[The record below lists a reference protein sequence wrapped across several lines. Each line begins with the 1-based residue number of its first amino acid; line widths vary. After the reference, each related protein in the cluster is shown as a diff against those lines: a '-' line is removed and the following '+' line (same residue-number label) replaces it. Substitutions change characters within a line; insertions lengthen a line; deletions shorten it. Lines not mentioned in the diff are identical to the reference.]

1 MVYYLTEHD
10 ICQKNLN
17 EFGRDL
23 IFGFQREKK
32 FINPKYFYDKKG
44 SELFEQICLQPE
56 YYITRT
62 EYKII
67 LKNISEL
74 MNYFVDKNVSI
85 IELGSGSS
93 KKTKIIL
100 KYFLD
105 KQDNKLQYF
114 PIDVSQ
120 EMLFNSTKKLYNDLP
135 QITIY
140 PIASDYFDGIRRAK
154 EYINLNNY
162 KHDRKLILFFGSSL
176 GNLEP
181 NDALFFLK
189 TIRKGLNQNDFL
201 LIGFD
206 LVKKKEILES
216 AYNDSEGITSSF
228 NLNVLNRINRDL
240 GAEFNLDLFKHLA
253 FFNQDKKRI
262 EMHLVSLV
270 KQSINIRKINQ
281 TFNFQKD
288 ETIHTE
294 NSYKYNLEDIDDLAK
309 NSNFSV
315 QKHFVD
321 DNNWFSL
328 SLLSPS

>member
-1 MVYYLTEHD
+1 LVYYLPEHE
-10 ICQKNLN
+10 IFQKNLN
-17 EFGRDL
+17 EFGRD
-23 IFGFQREKK
+23 IKFGFQREKK

-56 YYITRT
+56 YYVTRT

-67 LKNISEL
+67 IKNIETLLS
-74 MNYFVDKNVSI
+74 YFGEKNVSI

-105 KQDNKLQYF
+105 KQNNKLRYF
-114 PIDVSQ
+114 PIDVSE
-120 EMLFNSTKKLYNDLP
+120 EMLFSSTKKLYDDLP
-135 QITIY
+135 QITVH
-140 PIASDYFDGIRRAK
+140 PIASDYFDGIRMAN
-154 EYINLNNY
+154 EHINLNHY
-162 KHDRKLILFFGSSL
+162 KCDRKFILFFGSSL

-181 NDALFFLK
+181 NDSIFFLK
-189 TIRKGLNQNDFL
+189 KIRTGLNQNDFL

-216 AYNDSEGITSSF
+216 AYNDSEGITSKF

-240 GAEFNLDLFKHLA
+240 GGEFNLDLFKHRA
-253 FFNQDKKRI
+253 FFNEDKKRI

-270 KQSINIRKINQ
+270 RQSINIRKINQ
-281 TFNFQKD
+281 TFNFEKD

-294 NSYKYNLEDIDDLAK
+294 NSYKYKLPDIDDLAK
-309 NSNFSV
+309 KSNFTV

-328 SLLSPS
+328 SLLYPS